1 MRRII
6 NSLSNTD
13 LIKVVIAISA
23 LLSFVMFLIM
33 KFFIGYGGLIE
44 TIYWVMLFI
53 FLFFTSALIFFDKE
67 EAKDIW
73 IMVGLGFL
81 ASFWNKKGQ
90 KNEEKNFKD
99 GDLVDRTIFK
109 YGYFTSNLKSEK
121 KYKDGKCISGD
132 C

>member
-1 MRRII
+1 MMGRII

-23 LLSFVMFLIM
+23 LLSFVIFLIM

-67 EAKDIW
+67 EAKNYW
-73 IMVGLGFL
+73 IMIGLGFL
-81 ASFWNKKGQ
+81 AGFWN
-90 KNEEKNFKD
+90 
-99 GDLVDRTIFK
+99 IF
-109 YGYFTSNLKSEK
+109 G
-121 KYKDGKCISGD
+121 
-132 C
+132 

>member
-1 MRRII
+1 MMNRII

-23 LLSFVMFLIM
+23 PLSFVIFLIM

-67 EAKDIW
+67 EAKNYW
-73 IMVGLGFL
+73 IMIGLGFL
-81 ASFWNKKGQ
+81 AGFWN
-90 KNEEKNFKD
+90 
-99 GDLVDRTIFK
+99 IF
-109 YGYFTSNLKSEK
+109 G
-121 KYKDGKCISGD
+121 
-132 C
+132 

>member
-1 MRRII
+1 MSRII

-23 LLSFVMFLIM
+23 LLSFVIFLIM

-67 EAKDIW
+67 EAKNYW
-73 IMVGLGFL
+73 IFIGLGFL
-81 ASFWNKKGQ
+81 AGFW
-90 KNEEKNFKD
+90 D
-99 GDLVDRTIFK
+99 IF
-109 YGYFTSNLKSEK
+109 G
-121 KYKDGKCISGD
+121 
-132 C
+132 

>member
-1 MRRII
+1 MSRII

-44 TIYWVMLFI
+44 TIYWVMLFL

-67 EAKDIW
+67 EAKNYW
-73 IMVGLGFL
+73 IMIGLGFL
-81 ASFWNKKGQ
+81 AGFWG
-90 KNEEKNFKD
+90 
-99 GDLVDRTIFK
+99 IF
-109 YGYFTSNLKSEK
+109 G
-121 KYKDGKCISGD
+121 
-132 C
+132 

>member
-1 MRRII
+1 MMGRII

-44 TIYWVMLFI
+44 TIYWVMLFL

-67 EAKDIW
+67 EAKNYW
-73 IMVGLGFL
+73 IYIGLGFL
-81 ASFWNKKGQ
+81 AGFWG
-90 KNEEKNFKD
+90 
-99 GDLVDRTIFK
+99 IF
-109 YGYFTSNLKSEK
+109 G
-121 KYKDGKCISGD
+121 
-132 C
+132 

>member
-1 MRRII
+1 MMGRII

-67 EAKDIW
+67 EAKNYW
-73 IMVGLGFL
+73 IFIGLGYL
-81 ASFWNKKGQ
+81 AGFWG
-90 KNEEKNFKD
+90 
-99 GDLVDRTIFK
+99 IF
-109 YGYFTSNLKSEK
+109 G
-121 KYKDGKCISGD
+121 
-132 C
+132 